1 MSIKTLLIVDDDPMN
16 IKIINELLLST
27 KSPKYEVLNASNAKL
42 GLTIAESVQPN
53 LIITDWEMPEM
64 NGIEFIKRL
73 KKNGKTK
80 EIPVIM
86 ASGIMTTSED
96 LDLALSAGAEDYIRK
111 PIDKIEL
118 LARVRSIMAI
128 ADQIKEIREQKEII
142 IEQQKQLHDLELSQ
156 LKKELFHKEKEASSS
171 VNFMILN
178 ETEKTELIEKIGKLE
193 PYLNSQG
200 KVLLKSYFAD
210 IKQWENNFSL
220 TELENKFDQINSTFY
235 ERLIEVNPSIT
246 KNEKILSTFMAMDL
260 SPSEI
265 ALITKRSL
273 NSINVAFSRLREKF
287 EQPTNAEL
295 KAKLRLLKS

>member
-1 MSIKTLLIVDDDPMN
+1 MSVKTLLIVDDDPMN

-27 KSPKYEVLNASNAKL
+27 NNPKYEVLNASNAKL
-42 GLTIAESVQPN
+42 GLKIAESVQPN

-64 NGIEFIKRL
+64 NGIEFIKTL
-73 KKNGKTK
+73 KENKKTK

-86 ASGIMTTSED
+86 ASGIMMTSED

-118 LARVRSIMAI
+118 LARVRSIIAI

-142 IEQQKQLHDLELSQ
+142 IEQQNQLHDLELSQ
-156 LKKELFHKEKEASSS
+156 LRKELLHKEKEALSS

-178 ETEKTELIEKIGKLE
+178 ASEKTELIEKIGKLE

-295 KAKLRLLKS
+295 KAKLRLLKL

>member
-1 MSIKTLLIVDDDPMN
+1 MSVKTLLIVDDDPMN

-27 KSPKYEVLNASNAKL
+27 KNPKYEVLNASNAKL

-64 NGIEFIKRL
+64 NGIEFIKTL
-73 KKNGKTK
+73 KKNKKTK

-86 ASGIMTTSED
+86 ASGIMMTSED

-118 LARVRSIMAI
+118 LARVRSIIAI

-142 IEQQKQLHDLELSQ
+142 IEQQNQLHDLELSQ
-156 LKKELFHKEKEASSS
+156 LRKELLNKEKEALSS

-178 ETEKTELIEKIGKLE
+178 ASEKTELIQKIGKLE

-200 KVLLKSYFAD
+200 KALLKSHFAD
-210 IKQWENNFSL
+210 IKQWEKNFSL

>member
-1 MSIKTLLIVDDDPMN
+1 MN

-27 KSPKYEVLNASNAKL
+27 KNPKYEVLNASNAKL

-64 NGIEFIKRL
+64 NGIEFIKTL
-73 KKNGKTK
+73 KKNKKTK

-86 ASGIMTTSED
+86 ASGIMMTSED

-118 LARVRSIMAI
+118 LARVRSIIAI

-142 IEQQKQLHDLELSQ
+142 IEQQNQLHDLELSQ
-156 LKKELFHKEKEASSS
+156 LRKELLHKEKEALSS

-178 ETEKTELIEKIGKLE
+178 ASEKTELIEKIGKLE

-235 ERLIEVNPSIT
+235 ERLIEVNSSIT

>member
-1 MSIKTLLIVDDDPMN
+1 MSVKTLLIVDDDPMN
-16 IKIINELLLST
+16 IKIINELLLLT
-27 KSPKYEVLNASNAKL
+27 NNPKYEVLNASNAKL
-42 GLTIAESVQPN
+42 GLKIAESVQPN

-64 NGIEFIKRL
+64 NGIEFIKTL
-73 KKNGKTK
+73 KENKKTK

-86 ASGIMTTSED
+86 ASGIMMTSED

-118 LARVRSIMAI
+118 LARVRSIIAI

-142 IEQQKQLHDLELSQ
+142 IEQQNQLHDLELSQ
-156 LKKELFHKEKEASSS
+156 LRKELLHKEKEALSS

-178 ETEKTELIEKIGKLE
+178 ASEKTELIEKIGKLE

-295 KAKLRLLKS
+295 KAKLRLLKL

>member
-1 MSIKTLLIVDDDPMN
+1 MSVKTLLIVDDDPMN

-27 KSPKYEVLNASNAKL
+27 NNPKYEVLNASNAKL
-42 GLTIAESVQPN
+42 GLKIAESVQPN

-64 NGIEFIKRL
+64 NGIEFIKTL
-73 KKNGKTK
+73 KENKKTK

-86 ASGIMTTSED
+86 ASGIMMTSED

-118 LARVRSIMAI
+118 LARVRSIIAI

-142 IEQQKQLHDLELSQ
+142 IEQQNQLHDLELSQ
-156 LKKELFHKEKEASSS
+156 LRKELLHKEKEALSS

-178 ETEKTELIEKIGKLE
+178 ASEKTELIEKIGKLE

>member
-73 KKNGKTK
+73 KKNEKTK

-156 LKKELFHKEKEASSS
+156 LKKELLHKEKEASSS